1 MTTKIIIIILFL
13 ILVSVNKI
21 YGFKCGTGQLKVK
34 YKVLNIAKTK
44 DKRRLDKEFT
54 PIQIGV
60 DYTSFIKPNSMSN
73 DNFNKAKYLIGET
86 IKEFQKFLK
95 IQHEDIDLSG
105 KLHEINSLRFKKNKN
120 IFLNN
125 INN

>member
-21 YGFKCGTGQLKVK
+21 YGFKCGTDQLKLK
-34 YKVLNIAKTK
+34 YKVLNITKTG

-54 PIQIGV
+54 PIQIGI

-73 DNFNKAKYLIGET
+73 ANFNKAKY
-86 IKEFQKFLK
+86 
-95 IQHEDIDLSG
+95 
-105 KLHEINSLRFKKNKN
+105 
-120 IFLNN
+120 
-125 INN
+125 